1 MQAKKKLEL
10 EEYRPEEGDS
20 DDDVEPNRRRRHSA
34 GRDFYL
40 SAKLEVLKLVTRL
53 TKGLDDVSISE
64 FPIGSK
70 TTRGAPA
77 DGVLK
82 VLCDGSPGMAPAHVL
97 VPFQVIPCYLETN
110 DNSGAPMHFYL
121 RERDVH
127 HGFQRCDLLICVGVT
142 MTIDGCERISQVRIR
157 LHD

>member
-1 MQAKKKLEL
+1 MYFFNLYDHNDGVGVDQAA
-10 EEYRPEEGDS
+10 
-20 DDDVEPNRRRRHSA
+20 VVA
-34 GRDFYL
+34 
-40 SAKLEVLKLVTRL
+40 VIVC
-53 TKGLDDVSISE
+53 
-64 FPIGSK
+64 
-70 TTRGAPA
+70 

-82 VLCDGSPGMAPAHVL
+82 VLCDGSPGMAPTHVL